1 MSMRGAPRKTANDN
15 LEPVVSSGA
24 GPDLKLGPLSNFIGF
39 HLRLAQDASFRA
51 FARHTGVRGMQPGR
65 FAALM
70 VLHNNPGITLGELGR
85 AIARDKSTV
94 TPLIQDLK
102 RRGLIER
109 RASKADR
116 RRVHL
121 SLTPAGEALLRQL
134 LQHAK
139 SHDRMLDTL
148 VGGKKAEFIALLR
161 KISDGLG

>member
-1 MSMRGAPRKTANDN
+1 MRGAPKKPLDDEQGTPVAGDVG
-15 LEPVVSSGA
+15 LEP
-24 GPDLKLGPLSNFIGF
+24 KLGPLGNFIGF

-51 FARHTGVRGMQPGR
+51 FARHTGVKGMQPGR
-65 FAALM
+65 FAALV

-109 RASKADR
+109 RPSKSDR

-121 SLTPAGEALLRQL
+121 SLTSAGEALLRQL

-139 SHDRMLDTL
+139 NHDRMLDAL

-161 KISDGLG
+161 KIYDGLS